1 MNSIYKAFEN
11 KKAFVGF
18 LVAGDPNE
26 YKTVDYILEMEK
38 AGADLIE
45 IGIPFSDPADEGET
59 IQNANIRA
67 LNRKITMDKVF
78 KIVKSVREYS
88 NIPIV
93 FLTYIN
99 PAYRYGYNKFF
110 EDCREVGV
118 GGVIFSDVPFEEKQE
133 VEDISNKYDVDIISI
148 IAPTSKNRIEKISK
162 EAKGFIYI
170 LPSFGE
176 KDEIPSYVR
185 KTVQEIKK
193 FADIPCVFNFEIN
206 DIDKLREI
214 REVVDGIVIRSDIVK
229 IIEKYGDN
237 SEEYLFNYVKKI
249 KQAIE

>member
-99 PAYRYGYNKFF
+99 PAF
-110 EDCREVGV
+110 
-118 GGVIFSDVPFEEKQE
+118 
-133 VEDISNKYDVDIISI
+133 
-148 IAPTSKNRIEKISK
+148 
-162 EAKGFIYI
+162 
-170 LPSFGE
+170 
-176 KDEIPSYVR
+176 
-185 KTVQEIKK
+185 
-193 FADIPCVFNFEIN
+193 
-206 DIDKLREI
+206 
-214 REVVDGIVIRSDIVK
+214 
-229 IIEKYGDN
+229 
-237 SEEYLFNYVKKI
+237 
-249 KQAIE
+249 

>member
-1 MNSIYKAFEN
+1 MNNIYKAFEN

-18 LVAGDPNE
+18 LVAGDPSE
-26 YKTVDYILEMEK
+26 DKTVDYILEMER

-45 IGIPFSDPADEGET
+45 IGIPFSDPADEGEL

-67 LNRKITMDKVF
+67 LNRKVTMDKIF
-78 KIVKSVREYS
+78 KIVRNVREYS

-99 PAYRYGYNKFF
+99 PVYRYGYNKFF
-110 EDCREVGV
+110 EECKEVKVEGI
-118 GGVIFSDVPFEEKQE
+118 IFSDVPFEEKQE
-133 VEDISNKYDVDIISI
+133 IEDISNKYDVDIISV

-176 KDEIPSYVR
+176 KDEISNYVR
-185 KTVQEIKK
+185 KTVQEIRK
-193 FADIPCVFNFEIN
+193 FTDIPCVLNFEIN
-206 DIDKLREI
+206 DINKIREI
-214 REVVDGIVIRSDIVK
+214 SELVDGAFIRNDIVK
-229 IIEKYGDN
+229 IIE
-237 SEEYLFNYVKKI
+237 EYRYNAEGALFNYIKKI
-249 KQAIE
+249 KKAME